1 MSLRDQAALDV
12 QSMLNAELGD
22 TVTLTE
28 PDTTEHV
35 ILGKV
40 FRVDMTIDPDTGA
53 KIYEPATMVTIS
65 LLDLDGNLL
74 TEEWSV
80 STTDSVGNV
89 ISGQVRAPQF
99 DRTLNFVTF
108 IIEAVN

>member
-12 QSMLNAELGD
+12 QSMLNAELGN

-53 KIYEPATMVTIS
+53 KIFEPATMCTVS
-65 LLDLDGNLL
+65 LLDLDAEPAE
-74 TEEWSV
+74 TWSV
-80 STTDSVGNV
+80 VTTDSMGNA
-89 ISGQVRAPQF
+89 IAGQVRSPQF
-99 DRTLNFVTF
+99 DRTLGFVTF

>member
-22 TVTLTE
+22 TITLTDAE
-28 PDTTEHV
+28 SVEHV
-35 ILGKV
+35 IAGKV
-40 FRVDMTIDPDTGA
+40 FRVDLTIDPDTGA

-65 LLDLDGNLL
+65 LNDLDEEP
-74 TEEWSV
+74 TEEWSI

-89 ISGQVRAPQF
+89 IAGQVRSPMF
-99 DRTLNFVTF
+99 DRTLNTVIFQ
-108 IIEAVN
+108 IEAVN

>member
-12 QSMLNAELGD
+12 QSMLNAELGNA
-22 TVTLTE
+22 VTLTE
-28 PDTTEHV
+28 PDATVHE

-40 FRVDMTIDPDTGA
+40 FRVDMTVDPDTGA

-65 LLDLDGNLL
+65 LLDLDEEP
-74 TEEWSV
+74 TEEWSIV
-80 STTDSVGNV
+80 TTDSVGNV

-99 DRTLNFVTF
+99 DRTMNYVTF
-108 IIEAVN
+108 IIEAVEQ

>member
-12 QSMLNAELGD
+12 QSILNNGLGD

-35 ILGKV
+35 VLGQV
-40 FRVDMTIDPDTGA
+40 FRVEKTIDPDTGA
-53 KIYEPATMVTIS
+53 QIFEPRTMVKIS
-65 LLDLDGNLL
+65 LLDLDSEP
-74 TEEWSV
+74 TETWSV
-80 STTDSVGNV
+80 ETTDSMGNV
-89 ISGQVRAPQF
+89 ISGQVRAPEF

-108 IIEAVN
+108 IIEDVN

>member
-12 QSMLNAELGD
+12 QSMLNAELGT

-53 KIYEPATMVTIS
+53 KIYEPATMCTVS
-65 LLDLDGNLL
+65 LLDLDAEP

-80 STTDSVGNV
+80 ETTDSIGNT

-108 IIEAVN
+108 IIEDVN

>member
-12 QSMLNAELGD
+12 QLMLNAELGT

-53 KIYEPATMVTIS
+53 KIFEPATMLTIS
-65 LLDLDGNLL
+65 LLDLDAEP
-74 TEEWSV
+74 TEDWRV

-99 DRTLNFVTF
+99 DRTLNFLTF

>member
-1 MSLRDQAALDV
+1 MSLRDQAAADV

-28 PDTTEHV
+28 PDETEHE
-35 ILGKV
+35 IKGKV

-53 KIYEPATMVTIS
+53 QIYEPATMVTVS
-65 LLDLDGNLL
+65 LSDMDAEPDE
-74 TEEWSV
+74 TWKV
-80 STTDSVGNV
+80 STTDNMDNV
-89 ISGQVRAPQF
+89 IAGQVRSPMF

-108 IIEAVN
+108 QIEAVN

>member
-22 TVTLTE
+22 TITLTE

-40 FRVDMTIDPDTGA
+40 FRVDMRIDPDTGVQ
-53 KIYEPATMVTIS
+53 IFEPATMVTIS
-65 LLDLDGNLL
+65 LLDLDSEPAE
-74 TEEWSV
+74 TWSI
-80 STTDSVGNV
+80 STTDSMGNV
-89 ISGQVRAPQF
+89 IAGQVRAPMF
-99 DRTLNFVTF
+99 DRTMNYVTF
-108 IIEAVN
+108 VIEAVN

>member
-35 ILGKV
+35 LLGKV

-53 KIYEPATMVTIS
+53 KILEPATMVTIS
-65 LLDLDGNLL
+65 LLDLD
-74 TEEWSV
+74 EDIDEWGV
-80 STTDSVGNV
+80 VTTDTLGNA
-89 ISGQVRAPQF
+89 IAGQVRAPQF
-99 DRTLNFVTF
+99 DRAIGFVTF
-108 IIEAVN
+108 IIEAVE

>member
-12 QSMLNAELGD
+12 QSMLNAELGNA
-22 TVTLTE
+22 VTLTE
-28 PDTTEHV
+28 PDATVHE

-53 KIYEPATMVTIS
+53 KIFEPTTMLTVS
-65 LLDLDGNLL
+65 LNDLDAEP

-80 STTDSVGNV
+80 STTDSMGNV
-89 ISGQVRAPQF
+89 ISGQVRGPMF

-108 IIEAVN
+108 IIEAVE

>member
-22 TVTLTE
+22 TITLTE
-28 PDTTEHV
+28 PDTTEHI

-40 FRVDMTIDPDTGA
+40 FRVDMRIDPDTGVQ
-53 KIYEPATMVTIS
+53 IFEPATMVTIS
-65 LLDLDGNLL
+65 LLDLDSEP
-74 TEEWSV
+74 TEEWSI

-89 ISGQVRAPQF
+89 IAGQVRAPMF
-99 DRTLNFVTF
+99 DRTMNYVTF
-108 IIEAVN
+108 VIEAVN